1 MFCVPIKS
9 AAWIDCPVLS
19 KDGVDLQAI
28 KVQGVTEDFQFNA
41 YGFPLN
47 DIAALNGA
55 KSLQEYNMIL
65 QRLQTYAADNPD
77 YSNLTTKE
85 LIETIVPRSFQTPA
99 ELSRAADWIGRR
111 MDDDFNAKVS
121 EIRVKRQAEID
132 AAAAK
137 KLAAAPPKVE
147 VTTTT

>member
-1 MFCVPIKS
+1 MFCIPIIS
-9 AAWIDCPVLS
+9 AEWPDRPVLS
-19 KDGVDLQAI
+19 KDGEDLQAI
-28 KVQGVTEDFQFNA
+28 KVQGVTEDFQYNA
-41 YGFPLN
+41 FGFPLN

-77 YSNLTTKE
+77 YSNLTTKD

-99 ELSRAADWIGRR
+99 ELSRAAEWIGRR
-111 MDDDFNAKVS
+111 IDDNFNSKVS
-121 EIRVKRQAEID
+121 EIRAKRQAEID

-137 KLAAAPPKVE
+137 KLAAAPKVE

>member
-1 MFCVPIKS
+1 MFCIPIVSEK
-9 AAWIDCPVLS
+9 WPDRPVLS

-28 KVQGVTEDFQFNA
+28 KVQGVTEDFQYNA
-41 YGFPLN
+41 FGFPLN

-65 QRLQTYAADNPD
+65 QRLQTYAADNPN

-85 LIETIVPRSFQTPA
+85 LIDTIVPRSFQTPA
-99 ELSRAADWIGRR
+99 ELSRAAEWIGRR

-121 EIRVKRQAEID
+121 ELRAKRQAEIE

-137 KLAAAPPKVE
+137 QIADAPKVE
-147 VTTTT
+147 VSTTT